1 MGESTSFVI
10 GAAGIG
16 VSFFTVIIGWL
27 PIWILFGSLILAAV
41 LYDTKFFAT
50 GITGGFGAGVFA
62 SIGWLPLYAYFT
74 PIVMAA
80 VFLAVKVAGK
90 YVNIGGTQK

>member
-1 MGESTSFVI
+1 MGESKSFVI
-10 GAAGIG
+10 GATGIG
-16 VSFFTVIIGWL
+16 VSFFTVVIGWM
-27 PIWILFGSLILAAV
+27 PVWILFGVLIIGAV
-41 LYDTKFFAT
+41 LYETKFFAT

-74 PIVMAA
+74 PIVLAA
-80 VFLAVKVAGK
+80 VFLAVRVAGK